1 MRNAHRQ
8 WLVIGLLIA
17 IAVAAPTSTRAA
29 TNEPVVT
36 ARAAILLDNDT
47 GEVLWERNPD
57 LPLPPASTT
66 KIVTALLAL
75 QSGRLEE
82 SMSVTAEA
90 AQAPPS
96 KISLRPGWKMRL
108 RDLVYALLLN
118 SANDAAVVI
127 AEGLAGSVPNFA
139 QRMNAHARALGAT
152 NSHFVNA
159 NGLPADDHY
168 STARDLATIVGR
180 GMRNPL
186 FEHIVGTKTGWII
199 PTVGGER
206 AIALRNHN
214 RLLDNYRIHVVG
226 KTGWTRA
233 AKKCFVGAA
242 EANGRQLTV
251 AVLGSTNLWG
261 DLKHLLEY
269 GLEGAPLPPMQWAA
283 GEAAPVPG
291 ANAAAAAAAAA
302 VGDAEERLSTRRR
315 PTKYAV
321 QLGTFPTLSSASSLQ
336 RRVARSGYT
345 TRVDTVRRGR
355 RAVYRVSVGSYADRA
370 AAQRVARTIEKRHRV
385 DASVVPTS

>member
-1 MRNAHRQ
+1 MRNTHRQ
-8 WLVIGLLIA
+8 WLIIGLLITTT
-17 IAVAAPTSTRAA
+17 VLAPSRGRAA
-29 TNEPVVT
+29 TTEPVVT
-36 ARAAILLDNDT
+36 ARAAILLDDDT

-82 SMSVTAEA
+82 SMTVTAEA

-168 STARDLATIVGR
+168 STAHDLATMFSR

-186 FEHIVGTKTGWII
+186 FEHIVGTKTGWIV
-199 PTVGGER
+199 PTEGGEQ
-206 AIALRNHN
+206 AIALHNHN

-242 EANGRQLTV
+242 SANGRQLTF
-251 AVLGSTNLWG
+251 AVLGSSNLWG
-261 DLKHLLEY
+261 DVKHLLEY
-269 GLEGAPLPPMQWAA
+269 GLEGAALPPMQWAA
-283 GEAAPVPG
+283 GTTAPPAVASAATAP
-291 ANAAAAAAAAA
+291 AAA
-302 VGDAEERLSTRRR
+302 VGDAEERPSTRRS
-315 PTKYAV
+315 PAKYAV
-321 QLGTFPTLSSASSLQ
+321 QLGTFPTLSSAARVQ
-336 RRVARSGYT
+336 RRVARSGYA

-355 RAVYRVSVGSYADRA
+355 RATYRVSAGSYADRA
-370 AAQRVARTIEKRHRV
+370 AALRAAKTIEKQHRV
-385 DASVVPTS
+385 DASVVPAG